1 MREWLKASKR
11 HRRRATRGRKGL
23 GEEVAG
29 VDSARS
35 RHAISI
41 FKKKRNREVKA
52 ETAGSDEKGRVKMER
67 GKRRSE
73 K

>member
-1 MREWLKASKR
+1 M
-11 HRRRATRGRKGL
+11 
-23 GEEVAG
+23 AG

-41 FKKKRNREVKA
+41 LKKKKRNREVKA

>member
-1 MREWLKASKR
+1 MGEEGKKSNTGRE
-11 HRRRATRGRKGL
+11 GL
-23 GEEVAG
+23 GEEVTG
-29 VDSARS
+29 VDKARG
-35 RHAISI
+35 RHAILI
-41 FKKKRNREVKA
+41 FKKNRNREVKA

>member
-1 MREWLKASKR
+1 MQEA
-11 HRRRATRGRKGL
+11 
-23 GEEVAG
+23 
-29 VDSARS
+29 DMQS
-35 RHAISI
+35 RY
-41 FKKKRNREVKA
+41 FLKKKRNREVKA

>member
-1 MREWLKASKR
+1 MQEADMQSRYLK
-11 HRRRATRGRKGL
+11 
-23 GEEVAG
+23 
-29 VDSARS
+29 
-35 RHAISI
+35 
-41 FKKKRNREVKA
+41 KKKRNREVKA

>member
-1 MREWLKASKR
+1 MQEA
-11 HRRRATRGRKGL
+11 
-23 GEEVAG
+23 
-29 VDSARS
+29 DMQS
-35 RHAISI
+35 RYL
-41 FKKKRNREVKA
+41 KKKRNREVKA